1 MTTRELWQKLLSEL
15 GCQSL
20 EFPTTPK
27 QIRTHIWF
35 SAKAVDSCIYVG
47 NAKEHTP
54 SRRISG
60 ARILT
65 FTEFERIYP
74 IYLKRE
80 NGERVSAEATRAS
93 VNQVYWYSLIKH
105 CC

>member
-1 MTTRELWQKLLSEL
+1 MTIRELWQKLLSHL
-15 GCQSL
+15 GSQSL

-27 QIRTHIWF
+27 QNRTPVWF
-35 SAKAVDSCIYVG
+35 SAKAVAGCIYVG
-47 NAKEHTP
+47 NAKAHTP
-54 SRRISG
+54 SCKISG
-60 ARILT
+60 ARKLT
-65 FTEFERIYP
+65 FTEFERMYP

-80 NGERVSAEATRAS
+80 NGEQVSAEATQAS